1 MEDRSS
7 TLFARAGLISRR
19 RVAPASTLSAVSDG
33 DDERTFS
40 VAEFHAVLNEVL
52 GEAFPEQVW
61 VRGEVKGLN
70 TKGIHAYFD
79 IVDDSGADAV
89 LSVKLFAGVRSR
101 VEAMMAK
108 AGMSL
113 ANGIKVRLAGRP
125 DVWAPRGSLGF
136 KMSDVDPR
144 FTLGELALQRE
155 ELLRRLRETGLA
167 DANSRRPLSPVP
179 LRIGLVTSDGSA
191 AFHDFTNEIASSGLA
206 FDVRLV
212 DSRVQ
217 GEQALLDVPAA
228 IARLGAAADLD
239 VVVVVRGGGSKV
251 DLAAFDSEAVAM
263 AIAACPIPVF
273 TGIGHEI
280 DRSIADEVAARS
292 FKTPTAC
299 AAALV
304 EMVRDFVD
312 SVEDAFAAVV
322 RRAGEALASES
333 AALDQRQVQA
343 RHLVEQAVQR
353 SERQLAS
360 RSMAVHARV
369 MSALTRAST
378 HVDRCADRLRRT
390 SAVVQQRAVHVD
402 SLAERLRLL
411 DPASAL
417 ARGWSIT
424 RSADGRVVRHA
435 AALSPGDVVVTT
447 FADGTATSRVEE
459 VSR

>member
-1 MEDRSS
+1 M
-7 TLFARAGLISRR
+7 A
-19 RVAPASTLSAVSDG
+19 DG
-33 DDERTFS
+33 DDERTYS
-40 VAEFHAVLNEVL
+40 VAEYNALLNAVLS
-52 GEAFPEQVW
+52 EAFPEQVW

-70 TKGIHAYFD
+70 AKGAHAYFD
-79 IVDDSGADAV
+79 IVDDSGADAMI
-89 LSVKLFAGVRSR
+89 SVKLFAGVRSR
-101 VEAMMAK
+101 VESMMAK
-108 AGMSL
+108 AGMDL
-113 ANGIKVRLAGRP
+113 ANGIKVRIAGRP

-167 DANSRRPLSPVP
+167 EANSRRPLSPVP

-191 AFHDFTNEIASSGLA
+191 AFHDFTNEIQSSGLA
-206 FDVRLV
+206 FEVRLV
-212 DSRVQ
+212 DARVQ
-217 GEQALLDVPAA
+217 GEQALVDVPAA
-228 IARLGAAADLD
+228 ITRLGAAPDLD

-263 AIAACPIPVF
+263 AIASCPLPVF

-280 DRSIADEVAARS
+280 DRSIADEVASRS

-304 EMVRDFVD
+304 EMVRAFVD
-312 SVEDAFAAVV
+312 SVEDAFAEVV
-322 RRAGEALASES
+322 RRAGELLAAES

-353 SERQLAS
+353 SEVQLAS

-369 MSALTRAST
+369 MAALTRAST
-378 HVDRCADRLRRT
+378 HVDRSADRLRQTTAR
-390 SAVVQQRAVHVD
+390 VRQRAVLID

-411 DPASAL
+411 DPANAL

-424 RSADGRVVRHA
+424 RRADGRVVRSA
-435 AALSPGDVVVTT
+435 ADLAPGDLVLTT

>member
-1 MEDRSS
+1 M
-7 TLFARAGLISRR
+7 A
-19 RVAPASTLSAVSDG
+19 DG
-33 DDERTFS
+33 DDERTYS
-40 VAEFHAVLNEVL
+40 VAEYNALLNAVLN
-52 GEAFPEQVW
+52 EAFPEQVW

-70 TKGIHAYFD
+70 AKGTHAYFD
-79 IVDDSGADAV
+79 IVDDSGADAMI
-89 LSVKLFAGVRSR
+89 SVKLFAGVRSR
-101 VEAMMAK
+101 VESMMAK
-108 AGMSL
+108 AGMDL
-113 ANGIKVRLAGRP
+113 ANGIKVRIAGRP

-167 DANSRRPLSPVP
+167 EANSRRPLSPVP

-191 AFHDFTNEIASSGLA
+191 AFHDFTNEIQSSGLA
-206 FDVRLV
+206 FEVRLV
-212 DSRVQ
+212 DARVQ
-217 GEQALLDVPAA
+217 GEQALVDVPAA
-228 IARLGAAADLD
+228 ITRLGAAPDLD

-263 AIAACPIPVF
+263 AIASCPLPVF

-280 DRSIADEVAARS
+280 DRSIADEVASRS

-304 EMVRDFVD
+304 EMVRAFVD
-312 SVEDAFAAVV
+312 SVEDAFAEVV
-322 RRAGEALASES
+322 RRAGELLAAES

-353 SERQLAS
+353 SEVQLAS

-369 MSALTRAST
+369 MAALTRAST
-378 HVDRCADRLRRT
+378 HVDRSADRLRQTTAR
-390 SAVVQQRAVHVD
+390 VRQRAVLID

-411 DPASAL
+411 DPANAL

-424 RSADGRVVRHA
+424 RRADGRVVRSA
-435 AALSPGDVVVTT
+435 ADLAPGDLVLTT

>member
-1 MEDRSS
+1 MD
-7 TLFARAGLISRR
+7 
-19 RVAPASTLSAVSDG
+19 DC
-33 DDERTFS
+33 DDERTYS
-40 VAEFHAVLNEVL
+40 VAEYNALLNAVLNE
-52 GEAFPEQVW
+52 AFPDQVW
-61 VRGEVKGLN
+61 VRGEVKGFN
-70 TKGIHAYFD
+70 GKGNHAYFD
-79 IVDDSGADAV
+79 IVDDSGADAMI
-89 LSVKLFAGVRSR
+89 SVKLFAGVRGR

-108 AGMSL
+108 AGTDL
-113 ANGIKVRLAGRP
+113 ANGIKVRIAGRP
-125 DVWAPRGSLGF
+125 DVWVPRGSLGF

-167 DANSRRPLSPVP
+167 DANSRRLLSPVP

-191 AFHDFTNEIASSGLA
+191 AFHDFTNELEVSGLA

-217 GEQALLDVPAA
+217 GEQALIDVPAA
-228 IARLGAAADLD
+228 ITRLGAATDLD

-263 AIAACPIPVF
+263 AIATCPLPVI

-304 EMVRDFVD
+304 DMVRTFVD
-312 SVEDAFAAVV
+312 SVEDAFAEIV
-322 RRAGEALASES
+322 RRAGELLAAES
-333 AALDQRQVQA
+333 AALDQRQVTA

-369 MSALTRAST
+369 MAALARAST
-378 HVDRCADRLRRT
+378 HVDRSTDRLRQTMALVR
-390 SAVVQQRAVHVD
+390 QRAVLLD
-402 SLAERLRLL
+402 SLSERLRLL
-411 DPASAL
+411 DPANAL

-424 RSADGRVVRHA
+424 RRADGGVVRSA
-435 AALSPGDVVVTT
+435 ADLSPGDLVLTT

>member
-1 MEDRSS
+1 MS
-7 TLFARAGLISRR
+7 
-19 RVAPASTLSAVSDG
+19 ASTLSAVDDG
-33 DDERTFS
+33 DDERTYS
-40 VAEFHAVLNEVL
+40 VAEYNALLNAVLNE
-52 GEAFPEQVW
+52 AFPDQVW

-70 TKGIHAYFD
+70 AKGTHAYFD
-79 IVDDSGADAV
+79 IVDDSGADAMI
-89 LSVKLFAGVRSR
+89 SVKLFAGVRAR

-108 AGMSL
+108 AGMDL
-113 ANGIKVRLAGRP
+113 ANGIKVRIAGRP

-191 AFHDFTNEIASSGLA
+191 AFHDFTNELQASGLA

-217 GEQALLDVPAA
+217 GEQALIDVPAA
-228 IARLGAAADLD
+228 ITRLGAAADLD

-251 DLAAFDSEAVAM
+251 DLAAFDSEVVAM
-263 AIAACPIPVF
+263 AIAACPLPVF

-280 DRSIADEVAARS
+280 DRSIADEVAMRS

-304 EMVRDFVD
+304 DMVRTFVD
-312 SVEDAFAAVV
+312 SVEDAFAEIV
-322 RRAGEALASES
+322 RRAGELLAAES
-333 AALDQRQVQA
+333 AALDQRQVTA

-369 MSALTRAST
+369 MAALARAST
-378 HVDRCADRLRRT
+378 HVDRSTDRLRQTMALVR
-390 SAVVQQRAVHVD
+390 QRAVLLD

-411 DPASAL
+411 DPANAL

-424 RSADGRVVRHA
+424 RRADGGVVRRA
-435 AALSPGDVVVTT
+435 TDLSPGDLVLTT

-459 VSR
+459 VKR

>member
-1 MEDRSS
+1 M
-7 TLFARAGLISRR
+7 A
-19 RVAPASTLSAVSDG
+19 DG
-33 DDERTFS
+33 DDERTYS
-40 VAEFHAVLNEVL
+40 VAEYNALLNAVLN
-52 GEAFPEQVW
+52 EAFPEQVW

-70 TKGIHAYFD
+70 AKGMHAYFD
-79 IVDDSGADAV
+79 IVDDSGADAMI
-89 LSVKLFAGVRSR
+89 SVKLFAGVRSR
-101 VEAMMAK
+101 VESMMAK
-108 AGMSL
+108 AGMDL
-113 ANGIKVRLAGRP
+113 ANGIKVRIAGRP

-155 ELLRRLRETGLA
+155 ELLRRLRETGLT
-167 DANSRRPLSPVP
+167 DANSRRPQSPVP

-191 AFHDFTNEIASSGLA
+191 AFHDFTNEIQSSGLA
-206 FDVRLV
+206 FEVRLV
-212 DSRVQ
+212 DARVQ
-217 GEQALLDVPAA
+217 GEQALVDVPAA
-228 IARLGAAADLD
+228 ITRLGAAPDLD

-263 AIAACPIPVF
+263 AIAACPLPVF

-280 DRSIADEVAARS
+280 DRSIADEVASRS

-304 EMVRDFVD
+304 EMVRAFVD
-312 SVEDAFAAVV
+312 SVEDAFAEVV
-322 RRAGEALASES
+322 RRAGELLAAES

-353 SERQLAS
+353 SEVQLAS

-369 MSALTRAST
+369 MAALTRAST
-378 HVDRCADRLRRT
+378 HVDRSADRLRQTTALLR
-390 SAVVQQRAVHVD
+390 QRAVLID

-411 DPASAL
+411 DPANAL

-424 RSADGRVVRHA
+424 RRADGRVVRSA
-435 AALSPGDVVVTT
+435 ADLAPGDLVLTT